1 MSARSCTGNPLIL
14 GSVSDQAIPA
24 GTSTVLTQAVTGN
37 VAVFCY
43 LRTMATVILQ
53 LAVNWTDANG
63 AQSSPLFMGSLQ
75 AGDSILAPTVYV
87 NESTGSVTV
96 TATADIANAAVVS
109 ISLKGM

>member
-14 GSVSDQAIPA
+14 GSVSDQVIPA
-24 GTSTVLTQAVTGN
+24 GTSTVFTQAAMGN

-43 LRTMATVILQ
+43 LRTVATVVLN

-63 AQSSPLFMGSLQ
+63 AQSAPLFTGSLQ

-87 NESTGSVTV
+87 TESTGSITV
-96 TATADIANAAVVS
+96 TTTADIANAAVASV
-109 ISLKGM
+109 SLKGM